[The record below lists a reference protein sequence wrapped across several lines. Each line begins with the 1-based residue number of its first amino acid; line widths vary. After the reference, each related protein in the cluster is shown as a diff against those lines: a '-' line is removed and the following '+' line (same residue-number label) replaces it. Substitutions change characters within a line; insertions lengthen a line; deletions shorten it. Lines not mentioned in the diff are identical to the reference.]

1 MNVVQFFS
9 LTPCSIPLHIKQKI
23 KELILYKK
31 NCEFCIVEL
40 RNLKLDFI
48 W

>member
-31 NCEFCIVEL
+31 NCEFLHCRAKEL
-40 RNLKLDFI
+40 ET
-48 W
+48 

>member
-23 KELILYKK
+23 EELVLYD
-31 NCEFCIVEL
+31 I
-40 RNLKLDFI
+40 KL
-48 W
+48 